1 MKYLFLLVNN
11 ACDIACTYCFYTT
24 GYEKRFPKHI
34 RPEQAATVAGR
45 ITDIGFRTV
54 ILTGGDPLHSKLK
67 NKTYVLARE
76 LKARERRVIINTSAV
91 YLDDADL
98 DTIVALGID
107 RIDVSI
113 DSHRADIHDAQR
125 GRHAD
130 AVRTITG
137 LIECGYRSITTTTV
151 VTEANASTLAE
162 TVRWLRDLGV
172 EDVRIQRAFL
182 PEEAGDSRE
191 LVTLGMRQACS
202 HLPSPYVRDYIELT
216 ERALSNEQPLPM
228 ASCRMGKEYFV
239 CDAAGTLTP
248 CFHRSD
254 IMLGNLFSDPVDRLQ
269 EMLEKNA
276 LTPYVL
282 PPCFGNH
289 CTSLFDNPRFWRKEH
304 ETPQDCPAPTL

>member
-1 MKYLFLLVNN
+1 MKCLFLITNS
-11 ACDIACTYCFYTT
+11 ACDVTCAYCFYTT
-24 GYEKRFPKHI
+24 GYEKRFPKRI
-34 RPEQAATVAGR
+34 RPEQAGQVAGR
-45 ITDIGFRTV
+45 ITDVGFRTV

-67 NKTYVLARE
+67 HETYVLIRE
-76 LKARERRVIINTSAV
+76 LKARERKVIVNTSAAF
-91 YLDDADL
+91 LDDADL

-113 DSHRADIHDAQR
+113 DSHQADIHNAQR

-137 LIECGYRSITTTTV
+137 LIERGYHSIGTTTV

-182 PEEAGDSRE
+182 PDEAGDSRE
-191 LVTLGMRQACS
+191 LVTLGMRQAGS
-202 HLPSPYVRDYIELT
+202 HLPSPHVRNYIELT
-216 ERALSNEQPLPM
+216 EQAFSNERPLPM

-269 EMLEKNA
+269 EMLETNA
-276 LTPYVL
+276 LTPYIL

-304 ETPQDCPAPTL
+304 ETLQDSPTPSL